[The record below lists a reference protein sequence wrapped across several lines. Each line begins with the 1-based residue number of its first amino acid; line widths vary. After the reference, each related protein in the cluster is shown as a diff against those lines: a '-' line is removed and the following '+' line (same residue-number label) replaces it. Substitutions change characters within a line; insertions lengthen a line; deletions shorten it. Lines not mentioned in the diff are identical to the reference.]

1 MKAFREIFRLEWR
14 ALVRSR
20 AFALMLVAS
29 VAWMFAVPHL
39 VKDDGTAAGAFE
51 LNVRYS
57 IGVVFALVLVS
68 LASSAAGSLSKERE
82 ARRLQLTLVRPVRHF
97 VVALAR
103 MFALVSAGAAIL
115 GVSSAV
121 LVAQVG
127 GGRACDH
134 VLAPVMESPKAE
146 ADRLFDEYMEK
157 YPDFREK
164 VESQGEREVKLYLVQ
179 YVKDRLQTVAT
190 NATASWRFDLKSV
203 PQDAEMA
210 VRVRVTD
217 LYGRLKHVGGEFSLG
232 GLKGVLSH
240 INKTIVRVPLEG
252 ESNSDGEELVF
263 RNGGEAS
270 VTINPRKDL
279 NLLVRADNFAWNAF
293 RAWLELTSVLSLIVA
308 VAVFLGAALGRSVA
322 VFSVVAMLVVMVVS
336 PSVLEDYPDPTTM
349 NRVDRMSLALTEAA
363 ARVTAPFS
371 VYSPVSALE
380 SDSCVERAE
389 ALEAVGVNVVLLPL
403 VFALLSGLVMSR
415 KSDLVSG

>member
-1 MKAFREIFRLEWR
+1 MKAFWEIFRLEWR

-179 YVKDRLQTVAT
+179 YVKDQLQTVAT

-217 LYGRLKHVGGEFSLG
+217 LFGRLRHVGGEFSLG
-232 GLKGVLSH
+232 GRKGALSH

>member
-179 YVKDRLQTVAT
+179 YVKDQLQTVAT

-217 LYGRLKHVGGEFSLG
+217 LFGRLRHVGGEFSLG
-232 GLKGVLSH
+232 GRKGALSH

>member
-1 MKAFREIFRLEWR
+1 MKAFWEIFRLEWR

-82 ARRLQLTLVRPVRHF
+82 AKRLQLTLVRPVRHF

-179 YVKDRLQTVAT
+179 YVKDQLQTVAT

-240 INKTIVRVPLEG
+240 INKMIVRVPLEG

>member
-1 MKAFREIFRLEWR
+1 MKAFWEIFRLEWR

-82 ARRLQLTLVRPVRHF
+82 AKRLQLTLVRPVRHF

-179 YVKDRLQTVAT
+179 YVKDQLQTVAT

>member
-103 MFALVSAGAAIL
+103 MFALVSAGAVIL

-127 GGRACDH
+127 GGRACNH

-179 YVKDRLQTVAT
+179 YVKDQLQTVAT

-217 LYGRLKHVGGEFSLG
+217 LFGRLRHVGGEFSLG
-232 GLKGVLSH
+232 GRKGALSH

>member
-179 YVKDRLQTVAT
+179 YVKDQLQTVAT

-263 RNGGEAS
+263 RNGGGAS

-363 ARVTAPFS
+363 ARVTAPFN

>member
-103 MFALVSAGAAIL
+103 MFALVSAGAVIL

-127 GGRACDH
+127 VGRECDH

-164 VESQGEREVKLYLVQ
+164 VKSQGEREVRLYLVQ
-179 YVKDRLQTVAT
+179 YVKDQLQTVAT
-190 NATASWRFDLKSV
+190 NETASWRFDLKSV

-217 LYGRLKHVGGEFSLG
+217 LFGRLRHVGGEFSLG
-232 GLKGVLSH
+232 GRKGALSH

-252 ESNSDGEELVF
+252 GSHSDGDELVF
-263 RNGGEAS
+263 RNEGGAS
-270 VTINPRKDL
+270 VTINPRNDL
-279 NLLVRADNFAWNAF
+279 NLLVRADSFAWNAF